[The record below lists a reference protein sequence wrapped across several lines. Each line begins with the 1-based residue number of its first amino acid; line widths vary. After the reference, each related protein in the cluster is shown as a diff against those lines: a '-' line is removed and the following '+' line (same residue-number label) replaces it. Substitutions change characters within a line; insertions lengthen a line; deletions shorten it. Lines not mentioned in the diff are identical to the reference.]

1 MDLNCFSK
9 IFHAAAGSCWRHC
22 EWRGDALVCAKC
34 GEVIALRHPKVF
46 NAQTYEYCP
55 LLPQALEH
63 RDEIMARCGLVPGGY
78 GKAFSNG
85 AASPHRERSGWKQ
98 PG

>member
-1 MDLNCFSK
+1 MNCFSK

-78 GKAFSNG
+78 GKALSNG